1 MENNGISKP
10 INKRQR
16 FSRFMRYLS
25 VAVVTVWL
33 LVFLIASA
41 DKDEFRAVGVIVL
54 LFFVFLFIIPLI
66 GFWIYSFVKAVRRHS
81 KADRILL
88 WFHIA
93 DLLILGGIVF
103 LLNRPPMRMRCVHY
117 G

>member
-66 GFWIYSFVKAVRRHS
+66 GFLDLFFCQGRKATLKSRQDSF
-81 KADRILL
+81 
-88 WFHIA
+88 
-93 DLLILGGIVF
+93 
-103 LLNRPPMRMRCVHY
+103 Y
-117 G
+117 GSISPIC